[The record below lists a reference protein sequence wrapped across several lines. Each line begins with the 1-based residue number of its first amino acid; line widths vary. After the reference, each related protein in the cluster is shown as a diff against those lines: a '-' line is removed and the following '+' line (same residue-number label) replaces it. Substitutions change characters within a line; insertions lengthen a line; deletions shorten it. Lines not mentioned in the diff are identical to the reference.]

1 MATLSRRD
9 VLRLAT
15 TSGLVA
21 CAPAFAAPAFARGP
35 APAPTA
41 NPRPTPMPTQP
52 PPAPLGQKRPAMTT
66 RPIPRTKEPI
76 PTVGLGTWQ
85 AFDVD
90 PSGRAAQVEVM
101 RQFLAAGGR
110 VIDSSPMYGRAEGI
124 VGDVLADLGAI
135 GTPFLATKVWT
146 RGKREGIAEM
156 ERSRQRMCAERVSRS
171 ETGGRTSRGIERSE
185 TEGGDP
191 AGLSGG
197 AGGRAPRGIDLMQI
211 HNLLDWQT
219 HLPVLREMKQAGK
232 IRYLGVTHYS
242 HGELPQIERMMRSEA
257 LDFIQVPYNIADRAV
272 EARVLPAA
280 ADTGTAV
287 LVMRPFEEGAL
298 FRQVKGKPLPG
309 WAADLDCTSWAQIF
323 LKFIIGHPAVTCP
336 IPATADPKHLADNI
350 QAGFGRLPDAA
361 QRRAMIAALDK

>member
-1 MATLSRRD
+1 M
-9 VLRLAT
+9 
-15 TSGLVA
+15 
-21 CAPAFAAPAFARGP
+21 
-35 APAPTA
+35 
-41 NPRPTPMPTQP
+41 N
-52 PPAPLGQKRPAMTT
+52 T
-66 RPIPRTKEPI
+66 RPIPRTKELI

-90 PSGRAAQVEVM
+90 PSARAPLVEVM

-124 VGDVLADLGAI
+124 VGNVLADLGAI
-135 GTPFLATKVWT
+135 DTPFLATKVWT
-146 RGKREGIAEM
+146 RGKREGIAQM
-156 ERSRQRMCAERVSRS
+156 EQSRRRMRQR
-171 ETGGRTSRGIERSE
+171 
-185 TEGGDP
+185 
-191 AGLSGG
+191 
-197 AGGRAPRGIDLMQI
+197 IDLMQI

-257 LDFIQVPYNIADRAV
+257 LDFIQVPYNLADRAV

>member
-9 VLRLAT
+9 VLRIAT
-15 TSGLVA
+15 TSGIVA
-21 CAPAFAAPAFARGP
+21 CAPALIAPALAR
-35 APAPTA
+35 APAAHSSAP
-41 NPRPTPMPTQP
+41 PRPPMPTP
-52 PPAPLGQKRPAMTT
+52 PTATINT
-66 RPIPRTKEPI
+66 RPIPRTKEAI

-90 PSGRAAQVEVM
+90 PAGRAPLVEVV
-101 RQFLAAGGR
+101 RRFLAAGGR
-110 VIDSSPMYGRAEGI
+110 VIDSSPMYGRAEGV
-124 VGDVLADLGAI
+124 VGDVLAELGAI
-135 GTPFLATKVWT
+135 GKPFLATKVWT
-146 RGKREGIAEM
+146 RGKRDGIAEM
-156 ERSRQRMCAERVSRS
+156 ERSRKRMRAER
-171 ETGGRTSRGIERSE
+171 
-185 TEGGDP
+185 
-191 AGLSGG
+191 
-197 AGGRAPRGIDLMQI
+197 IDLMQI

-219 HLPVLREMKQAGK
+219 HLPVLREMKQAGT

-242 HGELPQIERMMRSEA
+242 HGELPVIEKLMRSEA
-257 LDFIQVPYNIADRAV
+257 LDFIQVPYNLADRAV

-309 WAADLDCTSWAQIF
+309 WAADIDCTSWAQLF

-336 IPATADPKHLADNI
+336 IPATSDPAHLADNI

-361 QRRAMIAALDK
+361 QRKALIAALER

>member
-1 MATLSRRD
+1 MARLSRRD
-9 VLRLAT
+9 VLRFAT
-15 TSGLVA
+15 TSGIVA
-21 CAPAFAAPAFARGP
+21 CAPGFVGSALARGP
-35 APAPTA
+35 APATNPPAKPMTPATPTA
-41 NPRPTPMPTQP
+41 NARPTPRRKD
-52 PPAPLGQKRPAMTT
+52 AA
-66 RPIPRTKEPI
+66 
-76 PTVGLGTWQ
+76 PTVGLGTRQ

-90 PSGRAAQVEVM
+90 PAGRAPLVEVV

-110 VIDSSPMYGRAEGI
+110 VIDSSPIYGRAPGGG
-124 VGDVLADLGAI
+124 GDVLADLGAESI

-156 ERSRQRMCAERVSRS
+156 ERSRKRMRRER
-171 ETGGRTSRGIERSE
+171 
-185 TEGGDP
+185 
-191 AGLSGG
+191 
-197 AGGRAPRGIDLMQI
+197 IDLMQI

-219 HLPVLREMKQAGK
+219 HLPVLREMKQAGT

-242 HGELPQIERMMRSEA
+242 HGELPQIEKLMRSES
-257 LDFIQVPYNIADRAV
+257 LDFVQVPYNLADRAV

-336 IPATADPKHLADNI
+336 IPATADPKHLADKI